1 MAHGHAH
8 DEYVPP
14 AGMKHETRDL
24 STRVVVIFGISL
36 LVAALVIHVAVWWMY
51 AWMGRA
57 NESAYTREYPLAAVG
72 APQPP
77 PAPRLQTQPRE
88 DLKRM
93 RQEEDRVLSG
103 YGWAADPSTGRVRLP
118 VDRAMQLL
126 LEQGLPARA
135 GAPSGPAGLPQ
146 DSSSGR
152 TVAPAGK

>member
-14 AGMKHETRDL
+14 PDMKHETRDL
-24 STRVVVIFGISL
+24 STRTVVIFAISL
-36 LVAALVIHVAVWWMY
+36 VVGAVFIHVVVWWMF
-51 AWMGRA
+51 AAMGRS
-57 NESAYTREYPLAAVG
+57 NERAYTREYPLAPVG

-88 DLKRM
+88 ELKRM
-93 RQEEDRVLSG
+93 RQEEDRVLSE
-103 YGWAADPSTGRVRLP
+103 YGWANPNTGQVRLP
-118 VDRAMQLL
+118 IDRAMQLL
-126 LEQGLPARA
+126 LEQGLPSRA
-135 GAPSGPAGLPQ
+135 GAPAGPAGLPQ

>member
-14 AGMKHETRDL
+14 PGMQHETRDL
-24 STRVVVIFGISL
+24 STRVVVIFAISL
-36 LVAALVIHVAVWWMY
+36 LVGAIVIHVALWGMY
-51 AWMGRA
+51 TWMGRA
-57 NESAYTREYPLAAVG
+57 RDSAYTREYPLAPVG

-93 RQEEDRVLSG
+93 RQDEDRLLSG
-103 YGWAADPSTGRVRLP
+103 YGWADPNAGRVRLP
-118 VDRAMQLL
+118 IDRAMQLL
-126 LEQGLPARA
+126 LEQGLPTRA
-135 GAPSGPAGLPQ
+135 QAPAGPAGLPQ